1 MKLNFKSSVK
11 GIGLGVFMMFG
22 IMAFSTTEA
31 NAQWRDR
38 DNDRDERQDDR
49 DYRRDR
55 RDDRDDRYE
64 SRNRRNDRDGN
75 NGGYYGNNNVY
86 RVAQRQG
93 YQDGLYRGRDDA
105 QDRDRYNPEKSSEYR
120 KATNGYDS
128 RTGNKNAYK
137 DAYRQAFISGYNQGY
152 NRNGNNGGYN
162 NRRST
167 GAAILGSILGF

>member
-1 MKLNFKSSVK
+1 MKLILKNSLK
-11 GIGLGVFMMFG
+11 GIGLGLFMMFG

-38 DNDRDERQDDR
+38 DDDRYERDDDR

-55 RDDRDDRYE
+55 RDRRDDRYE
-64 SRNRRNDRDGN
+64 RRDRRNDR
-75 NGGYYGNNNVY
+75 YGNNIH
-86 RVAQRQG
+86 RIAQRQG
-93 YQDGLYRGRDDA
+93 YQDGIYRGRDDA

-128 RTGNKNAYK
+128 RMGNKNAYK